1 MSQLTV
7 SLLQTPLHWENKAA
21 NLQHFSQLL
30 SQLPAGTQLAIL
42 PEMFTTGFSMQP
54 QLLAEPADG
63 PTVQWMRQQARQHR
77 IILAGSIM
85 AEEAG
90 QYHNRLLWVQP
101 DGQVAGYNKRHL
113 FGYAGED
120 VHYQPGNSRVIV
132 SVNGFRVLLQVCYD
146 LRFPVWARQQPQPGG
161 HAEYDVLLYVANWP
175 DRRIQAWRTL
185 LQARAIENQ
194 CYVVAVNRT
203 GPDGHGIRHNGHSMV
218 VSPMG
223 EILLELTGET
233 ELGQYTLVR
242 QQLDEVR
249 QQLPFLK
256 DRDTFFLQ

>member
-7 SLLQTPLHWENKAA
+7 SLLQTPLHWEDKAA

-30 SQLPAGTQLAIL
+30 SQLPAGTQLAVL

-54 QLLAEPADG
+54 QQLAEPADG
-63 PTVQWMRQQARQHR
+63 PTVQWMRQQAQQHR
-77 IILAGSIM
+77 IIVAGSII

-90 QYHNRLLWVQP
+90 HYFNRLLWVLP
-101 DGQVAGYNKRHL
+101 NGQVAGYNKRHL

-120 VHYQPGNSRVIV
+120 AHYQSGTSRVIV

-146 LRFPVWARQQPQPGG
+146 LRFPVWARQQPQPDGA
-161 HAEYDVLLYVANWP
+161 AEYDVLLYVANWP

-203 GPDGHGIRHNGHSMV
+203 GHDGNGIYHSGHSMV
-218 VSPMG
+218 VSPLG
-223 EILLELTGET
+223 EILLELSGET
-233 ELGQYTLVR
+233 APGHFTLQR
-242 QQLDEVR
+242 SLLEEVR